1 MGEINNPNIPLKKLP
16 FFIEDL
22 DFIREENEKSMLLQ
36 AENEI
41 EKVVKKDKLFIK
53 YTDFLKNNLN
63 DLKPRSNKF
72 NDIEEQWGFFL
83 NKIDYDK
90 QTEEQI
96 NKEFID
102 FTTDLKER
110 KEKATYLKNSGFICQ
125 IVNSILYNN
134 IPNRDDASIF
144 ENIVNGIGNFF
155 KNLFSDNEKKMEARI
170 SEALNLCKYD
180 IELNEDF
187 SFISY
192 YYRAICNIFFADLG
206 NAIKHLKK
214 AKELIKKDNDF
225 FINFC
230 SMLPKDYEKVQN
242 SIKNMYILYNN
253 LINAI
258 IEPSINKLEEASRKI
273 LLKKKF
279 LSEVFDKNPKEI
291 EKEINE
297 LRTIGFDPVFFLY
310 EKAPWYNV

>member
-1 MGEINNPNIPLKKLP
+1 MKKKKL
-16 FFIEDL
+16 
-22 DFIREENEKSMLLQ
+22 EN
-36 AENEI
+36 
-41 EKVVKKDKLFIK
+41 
-53 YTDFLKNNLN
+53 
-63 DLKPRSNKF
+63 
-72 NDIEEQWGFFL
+72 
-83 NKIDYDK
+83 
-90 QTEEQI
+90 
-96 NKEFID
+96 
-102 FTTDLKER
+102 
-110 KEKATYLKNSGFICQ
+110 
-125 IVNSILYNN
+125 
-134 IPNRDDASIF
+134 
-144 ENIVNGIGNFF
+144 
-155 KNLFSDNEKKMEARI
+155 RI

-230 SMLPKDYEKVQN
+230 FMLPKDYEKVQN
-242 SIKNMYILYNN
+242 SIQNMYILYNN

-291 EKEINE
+291 E
-297 LRTIGFDPVFFLY
+297 
-310 EKAPWYNV
+310 